1 VGASDE
7 LPEAKAAAE
16 QGLQKPYARRKQAG
30 QANPQEDD
38 DKN

>member
-16 QGLQKPYARRKQAG
+16 QGLQKPYAPPKQAG
-30 QANPQEDD
+30 DAEPEDD
-38 DKN
+38 DSKN